1 MDGSDG
7 VTDVPSWRD
16 DDDRLLEELG
26 HAVREARVPESFV
39 RAGKAAFAWRT
50 VDAELAELQLDS
62 VLPAREPAG
71 LRDEPRPDGSG
82 PRVLSFAAG
91 ELSIEAEI
99 HPDAVRGQL
108 VPAQPGA
115 VLVRD
120 DDGPVRE
127 VPVDEVGW
135 FVIEPVPAR
144 RFRLHVRTSAG
155 ASVITGWIDARP

>member
-1 MDGSDG
+1 M
-7 VTDVPSWRD
+7 TDVPSWWD
-16 DDDRLLEELG
+16 DDDRLLDELG
-26 HAVREARVPESFV
+26 HAVREARVPESIV

-50 VDAELAELQLDS
+50 VDAEPAEQRFDSLLQA
-62 VLPAREPAG
+62 PEPAG
-71 LRDEPRPDGSG
+71 LRDEPRPEGSG
-82 PRVLSFAAG
+82 PRVLSFVAG
-91 ELSIEAEI
+91 ELSVEAEI

-155 ASVITGWIDARP
+155 AAVITGWIDAPQ

>member
-1 MDGSDG
+1 MDVGDG
-7 VTDVPSWRD
+7 VTDVPSWWD

-26 HAVREARVPESFV
+26 HAVREARVPESFM

-62 VLPAREPAG
+62 LLPAREPAG

-82 PRVLSFAAG
+82 PRMLSFAAG

-120 DDGPVRE
+120 DDGPVQE

-144 RFRLHVRTSAG
+144 RFRLHVRTSGG
-155 ASVITGWIDARP
+155 ATVITGWIDARP